1 DIEQLEY
8 LCEKLYTTDDA
19 ELRTQAE
26 KACSTLCERPDCL
39 SLCQLL
45 LQRSAVRLSSLHC
58 YAQLVAATALTKY
71 VSNRDAI
78 IPFTTRLEL
87 RDYVLNYLAAH
98 VGLEKFVNQALITLV
113 CRLTKSGWFDI
124 SGEDGGFRNILTY
137 ASKFIESG
145 QSGAILVGVHLLNSL
160 VSEMN
165 QTTESD
171 MTRVIF
177 LQRKLAASFRDSLLL
192 PILRL
197 SLSLLREAD
206 KNIPSLDFNNPE
218 QHGFVSHS
226 LQLVLACLTFDFI
239 GTTAG
244 TGSAIGDESSSG
256 MDDLVVIQIPTSWR
270 PVFLDPD
277 TVPLFFRLY
286 SRLPPALSSL
296 VLSCL
301 VQIASI
307 RRSLLTNPERAALL
321 SSMVNGARDILAN
334 QSASLSNSDVYHEFC
349 RFLSR
354 LKCNFQLTE
363 LVALDC
369 YVEFIQ
375 LLTVFT
381 VHSLKSFQQENN
393 DNSLHYLLALWQRL
407 VASIPYVQSPDS
419 DLLENAASQVTSA
432 YIEAC
437 LASVT
442 QYVNSPTNIQLDS
455 KKSNKSDAGHSS
467 WTGLNSKSSAR
478 GDEAADGG
486 RDDECPLDNLTTL
499 LQQLEQFAIIG
510 RCKYSETCGLITRVF
525 DEAASSYEK
534 ALNMASQGST
544 LDANLIRVIRLEEHR
559 LAWLVYMVGALIG
572 SRVNTTTADDDDFDG
587 ELVCRVL
594 QLVRLT
600 TNRMTMCSGVSSA
613 NSPGSPTSPLVS
625 EQLNRSSGACRLEM
639 ATLSFFEQFRR
650 MYVGESVGRVSRV
663 HQRLADVLG
672 ISDDLTVLGVFANKV
687 VTNLKYWTESEP
699 ILNRTLNLLSEL
711 SRGYTAMRKL
721 LRLDDIQFMLTS
733 HTEENFPFLTARQDF
748 SSLSTNRQTSVLRLR
763 TTFYT
768 TLARLL
774 MVELGEDENRFLN
787 FMAPLTRNAN
797 QLIVALLSGSP
808 SHMTPDQI
816 KNAVVGLARDL
827 RGLSSSLNTKPAY
840 QMLLDWFYPS
850 GFKLC
855 VRALELWALDP
866 LVNASVLKLVGE
878 LIHNRNGRLCFDP
891 TVPTGYLLL
900 NELSRI
906 VTTFGVQMIPNASEI
921 SKQSLYPVKLKPIV
935 AALDALK
942 VCLSGNFINFGVFS
956 LFREDSLEKAIGMGV
971 QLMLCISDAELQE
984 FPKVAQSF
992 FSLLEYLVNDHIAFV
1007 ASLGDA
1013 VLSHFLN
1020 TIAHSLMSIDTTV
1033 AENCCLCL
1041 DYILTHLFKLLQQQQ
1056 QIDSGLSADDAPRL
1070 LVLEN
1075 DVLNHNQLSNE
1086 ALWSIEIRCIPI
1098 AEATLLNL
1106 IKPGP
1111 NQVPNN
1117 LNLLR
1122 RIMVIL
1128 LSSVIQEDCRIQFS
1142 ITHPLLP
1149 LILLDSEV
1157 SPRRTGNCFKF
1168 SKYFRVYLH
1177 YLFSL
1182 SLIQYYTQ
1190 LRNRVIGSLPTGRQE
1205 AVSKLFEKLM
1215 DEVEFNLAGANRD
1228 KFTQNVSRFK
1238 HALGEFIKSSSTKVS
1253 DVSAM
1258 NHNEQARTGNT
1269 DQSDMEYFCL
1279 SSAIVEAAGLG
1290 TVL

>member
-1 DIEQLEY
+1 
-8 LCEKLYTTDDA
+8 
-19 ELRTQAE
+19 
-26 KACSTLCERPDCL
+26 
-39 SLCQLL
+39 
-45 LQRSAVRLSSLHC
+45 
-58 YAQLVAATALTKY
+58 
-71 VSNRDAI
+71 
-78 IPFTTRLEL
+78 
-87 RDYVLNYLAAH
+87 
-98 VGLEKFVNQALITLV
+98 
-113 CRLTKSGWFDI
+113 
-124 SGEDGGFRNILTY
+124 
-137 ASKFIESG
+137 
-145 QSGAILVGVHLLNSL
+145 
-160 VSEMN
+160 MN

-334 QSASLSNSDVYHEFC
+334 QSTSLSNSDVYHEFC

-432 YIEAC
+432 YIGAC

-467 WTGLNSKSSAR
+467 WAGLNSKSSAR

-486 RDDECPLDNLTTL
+486 HDDECPLDNLTTL

-572 SRVNTTTADDDDFDG
+572 SRVNNTTADDDDFDG

-600 TNRMTMCSGVSSA
+600 TNRMSMYSGVRSA

-687 VTNLKYWTESEP
+687 VTNLKYWTENEP

-733 HTEENFPFLTARQDF
+733 HTEENFPFLAARSDF
-748 SSLSTNRQTSVLRLR
+748 SSLSNNRQTSVLRLR

-797 QLIVALLSGSP
+797 QLIVALLSGGP
-808 SHMTPDQI
+808 SHMTPEQI

-866 LVNASVLKLVGE
+866 MVNASVLKLVGE

-1075 DVLNHNQLSNE
+1075 DVVVGNGLSSSTITNCRMRHYG
-1086 ALWSIEIRCIPI
+1086 ASKYAVWSTRIPV

-1111 NQVPNN
+1111 NPVPNN

-1149 LILLDSEV
+1149 LILLDSE
-1157 SPRRTGNCFKF
+1157 
-1168 SKYFRVYLH
+1168 
-1177 YLFSL
+1177 
-1182 SLIQYYTQ
+1182 YYTQ
-1190 LRNRVIGSLPTGRQE
+1190 LRNRVIASLPTGRQE

-1238 HALGEFIKSSSTKVS
+1238 HALGEFIKSASTKIS

-1258 NHNEQARTGNT
+1258 NNNEQARTGNT
-1269 DQSDMEYFCL
+1269 DPSDMEYFCL

>member
-1 DIEQLEY
+1 MTDHRGLYLLGLEWMEELNLLDEPINHKCSKSHVKRLSESSPSTTELPGQIAELRRRYEELFKPGLGCCSIAQAVLNLKADSKPVFVPDIEQLEY

-26 KACSTLCERPDCL
+26 KACSSLCERPDCL

-45 LQRSAVRLSSLHC
+45 LQRSAHC

-218 QHGFVSHS
+218 Q
-226 LQLVLACLTFDFI
+226 
-239 GTTAG
+239 
-244 TGSAIGDESSSG
+244 
-256 MDDLVVIQIPTSWR
+256 
-270 PVFLDPD
+270 
-277 TVPLFFRLY
+277 
-286 SRLPPALSSL
+286 
-296 VLSCL
+296 
-301 VQIASI
+301 
-307 RRSLLTNPERAALL
+307 
-321 SSMVNGARDILAN
+321 
-334 QSASLSNSDVYHEFC
+334 
-349 RFLSR
+349 
-354 LKCNFQLTE
+354 
-363 LVALDC
+363 
-369 YVEFIQ
+369 
-375 LLTVFT
+375 
-381 VHSLKSFQQENN
+381 SFQRENT

-419 DLLENAASQVTSA
+419 NLLENAASQVTSA

-467 WTGLNSKSSAR
+467 WAGLNSKSSAR
-478 GDEAADGG
+478 GDEVADDGH
-486 RDDECPLDNLTTL
+486 DDECPLDNLTTL

-572 SRVNTTTADDDDFDG
+572 SRVNNTTADDDDFDG

-600 TNRMTMCSGVSSA
+600 TNRMTMCSGLSST
-613 NSPGSPTSPLVS
+613 NSPGSQNSPLVS

-687 VTNLKYWTESEP
+687 VTNLKYWTENEP

-721 LRLDDIQFMLTS
+721 LRLEDIQFMLTS
-733 HTEENFPFLTARQDF
+733 HTEENFPFLTTRSDF

-906 VTTFGVQMIPNASEI
+906 VTTFGVQMIPNTSEI

-984 FPKVAQSF
+984 FPKVSQSF

-1075 DVLNHNQLSNE
+1075 DVVVGNGLSSSTITNCRMRHYG
-1086 ALWSIEIRCIPI
+1086 ASKYAVWSTRIPV

-1149 LILLDSEV
+1149 LILLDSE
-1157 SPRRTGNCFKF
+1157 
-1168 SKYFRVYLH
+1168 
-1177 YLFSL
+1177 
-1182 SLIQYYTQ
+1182 YYTQ
-1190 LRNRVIGSLPTGRQE
+1190 LRNRVIASLPTGRQE

-1258 NHNEQARTGNT
+1258 NNSEQAHTGNT
-1269 DQSDMEYFCL
+1269 DPSDMEYFCL